1 MIKGYK
7 IKIYPNKEQSEK
19 IIKFCNASRYI
30 YNWALDL
37 EIKNHEQGNKFI
49 SGYDLTKLLTEFKKQ
64 EENKWLKEISGR
76 ALKVSVLNC
85 AIAYEN
91 FFKKRA
97 DFPKFK
103 SKKDNRKSYRAKMI
117 IKLK

>member
-64 EENKWLKEISGR
+64 EENKWLKTDE
-76 ALKVSVLNC
+76 K
-85 AIAYEN
+85 EN
-91 FFKKRA
+91 LI
-97 DFPKFK
+97 
-103 SKKDNRKSYRAKMI
+103 KDI
-117 IKLK
+117 